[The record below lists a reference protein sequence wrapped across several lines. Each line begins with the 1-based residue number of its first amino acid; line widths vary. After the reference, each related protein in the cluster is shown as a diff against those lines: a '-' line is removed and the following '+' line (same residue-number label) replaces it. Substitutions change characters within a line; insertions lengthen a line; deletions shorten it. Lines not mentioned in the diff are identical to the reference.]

1 VRGYGCKS
9 TYFGEGKS
17 QELKPR
23 AWRGETRA
31 KRVGEAGVR
40 LERVRVSGA

>member
-1 VRGYGCKS
+1 MRAYGCMS

-17 QELKPR
+17 QELQPR

-31 KRVGEAGVR
+31 KRMGEAGVR